1 MAWGLPPL
9 DTNIADLQNNIP
21 EDKEDW
27 EAEPPPDFVL
37 IGTLGTEPKSLDDVL
52 NGPHAK
58 GWQTTLDYKIS
69 QLEKLGTW
77 VIKDLLKGHNA
88 IPCSTVLKV
97 K

>member
-1 MAWGLPPL
+1 MAQGLPPL

-21 EDKEDW
+21 EDKEDC

-37 IGTLGTEPKSLDDVL
+37 IGTLGTKPKSLDDVL

-58 GWQTTLDYKIS
+58 ERQTTLDYKIS

-77 VIKDLLKGHNA
+77 VIEDLLKGHNA
-88 IPCSTVLKV
+88 ILCSTVLKV